1 MYIDDKIWIAQG
13 EQPVYL
19 LPKMANRHG
28 LIAGATGTG
37 KTTTLK
43 AMAESFSAMG
53 VPVFLA
59 DIKGDLAGLAVA
71 GSDNPKTLERLKLL
85 GIEKHNYHSFPVRFW
100 DLFGEGGHPVR
111 TTVSEMGPLLISRLL
126 GLSDAQEGV
135 LNIIFRIA
143 DDRGMLLLDL
153 KDLRAMVR
161 YVGDHA
167 KEFAFDYGNIA
178 PQSAGAIQRSLLS
191 LEDQGGEYFF
201 GEPALDI
208 FDWMKTDTDGRGF
221 INVLHCVRLFQM
233 PALYSTFLLWML
245 SELFEALPEAGDTDK
260 PKLVFFFDEA
270 HLLFDEAPK
279 ALLNK
284 VEQVVRLIRS
294 KGVGVYFI
302 TQNPADLP
310 PDVLGQLGNRVQHAL
325 RGFTPVEQRQIR
337 AAAETFRPNPKL
349 DTETVLTEL
358 ATGEALVSCLDAD
371 GRPGIVERG
380 YIVTPQSM
388 FGTIDDS
395 LRAQLIAASPMNG
408 KYNREIDRESAYEIL
423 TAKYKQEMAAQQAQQ
438 AAVQQQKE
446 LELQRKEYER
456 QQKEQARLQ
465 RERDAAARRANGGT
479 SRRSRSSLE
488 KMGNTALHTIG
499 RELGRSVA
507 RGLFGSLKW

>member
-1 MYIDDKIWIAQG
+1 MFIDDKIWIAQG

-59 DIKGDLAGLAVA
+59 DIKGDLASLAVP
-71 GSDNPKTLERLKLL
+71 GSDNPRTLERLKLL
-85 GIEKHNYHSFPVRFW
+85 GIDKHNYQSFPVRFW

-111 TTVSEMGPLLISRLL
+111 TTVSEMGPLLLARLL
-126 GLSDAQEGV
+126 GLSGAQEGV
-135 LNIIFRIA
+135 LNIVFRIA

-167 KEFAFDYGNIA
+167 KEFTFDYGNIA
-178 PQSAGAIQRSLLS
+178 PQSAGAIQRSLLQ

-233 PALYSTFLLWML
+233 PVLYSTFLLWML
-245 SELFEALPEAGDTDK
+245 AELFEALPEAGDTDK

-279 ALLNK
+279 ALLDK
-284 VEQVVRLIRS
+284 VEQVVRLVRS
-294 KGVGVYFI
+294 KGIGVYFI

-310 PDVLGQLGNRVQHAL
+310 SDVLGQLGNRVQHAL

-349 DTETVLTEL
+349 DTESVLTEL

-380 YIVTPQSM
+380 YIVTPQSL

-395 LRAQLIAASPMNG
+395 LRAQMITQSPMSG
-408 KYNREIDRESAYEIL
+408 KYEREIDRESAYEIL
-423 TAKYKQEMAAQQAQQ
+423 TAKVKQEMAAQQAQE
-438 AAVQQQKE
+438 AAEQQQKE
-446 LELQRKEYER
+446 LELRRKEYER

-465 RERDAAARRANGGT
+465 RERDAAARRAYGT
-479 SRRSRSSLE
+479 STRRSRSPLE
-488 KMGNTALHTIG
+488 QMGNTALNTIG